1 MSSCVQAKWKGH
13 VISCHHVLVPLACVF
28 SKELLNIRQ
37 QLLFHTCEANSSS
50 LELSLPP
57 SATSSQLQ
65 PFQTFIQDYTLD
77 PSRRANHTRLPEL
90 LRWVPFKDIH
100 KASLTC
106 GDPPTL
112 TTIQKNNNSHFFASV
127 TSWYMHQ
134 LSTQLELIIPSPT
147 SWVRSLSCT
156 SSWQNCAKTCKQL
169 KSTNASTVYQI
180 SSQEN
185 WDKHNTKL

>member
-1 MSSCVQAKWKGH
+1 MKRSRHIMSSCP
-13 VISCHHVLVPLACVF
+13 CTTCVC
-28 SKELLNIRQ
+28 LLQ
-37 QLLFHTCEANSSS
+37 GTPQY
-50 LELSLPP
+50 P
-57 SATSSQLQ
+57 
-65 PFQTFIQDYTLD
+65 
-77 PSRRANHTRLPEL
+77 RA
-90 LRWVPFKDIH
+90 
-100 KASLTC
+100 ASLSHLRGQLFKIGVEFATFC
-106 GDPPTL
+106 HIITASTIPNLHPGLHSRSVAQGKPHALARTAALGAIQRHSQSQPDLWGSGKTRPTL

-156 SSWQNCAKTCKQL
+156 SSWQNCAKTCQQL

-185 WDKHNTKL
+185 